1 MVGRARG
8 AFSVLRRRL
17 AERGLG
23 GRDRRLH
30 DIPHLLMFVQAEATM
45 RRLYDPQHVAYGD
58 TRRGDIAPL
67 YERSGEAAVVV
78 RRLWNAHLD
87 GALSRDEALEGI
99 VDELLGDDPEPASG
113 ER

>member
-1 MVGRARG
+1 
-8 AFSVLRRRL
+8 
-17 AERGLG
+17 
-23 GRDRRLH
+23 
-30 DIPHLLMFVQAEATM
+30 M
-45 RRLYDPQHVAYGD
+45 RRLYDPRHVAYGD

-87 GALSRDEALEGI
+87 GALGRDEALQAI
-99 VDELLGDDPEPASG
+99 VDQLLGDDPEPASG